1 MTELIE
7 LAAIAARYKTERHE
21 IGGNQFLMVDGIE
34 WNPLQSDA
42 DAFRLMVE
50 LDIEVEQFEN
60 HTMAYLGALS
70 SGRIPHA
77 DCKNKTTRL
86 AITKAAAQLGRTM
99 QK

>member
-1 MTELIE
+1 MIELIE
-7 LAAIAARYKTERHE
+7 LAAIAAGHNPERHE
-21 IGGNQFLMVDGIE
+21 IGGHKFITVDGVE

-42 DAFRLMVE
+42 DAFRLMVA
-50 LDIEVEQFEN
+50 LDIEVEQFE
-60 HTMAYLGALS
+60 TRTIAYLGALS

-86 AITKAAAQLGRTM
+86 AITKAAAQLGRVM